1 LDATM
6 IDLPEQVAELAKA
19 LTAMPG
25 AVAVALGGSRALGV
39 GDARS
44 DWDFGLYYRGTIDLA
59 ALTAWGTVH
68 PPGSWGRLLNGGALL
83 RCGTENVDVTLR
95 DLDVVEHWTRR
106 AGQGEFEV
114 DHMLGFVA
122 GLPTYLLAAELASC
136 RVLWGSLPAAPFPA
150 KLAAAA
156 PPYWRLC
163 RSFSLDYAR
172 VHARRGNFVGAAG
185 QAARAVLEEANAVLC
200 ESGRWVCNEK
210 RLIEAAGLR
219 GVQPLFA
226 EIPSEPAGLVLW
238 VDLVAGQL
246 GVPTGEV
253 MPWSDAARG
262 AEPGAAA
269 DRGRT

>member
-1 LDATM
+1 M

-19 LTAMPG
+19 LTAMPV

-136 RVLWGSLPAAPFPA
+136 RVLWV
-150 KLAAAA
+150 
-156 PPYWRLC
+156 C
-163 RSFSLDYAR
+163 RCA
-172 VHARRGNFVGAAG
+172 
-185 QAARAVLEEANAVLC
+185 AVLAVM
-200 ESGRWVCNEK
+200 SV
-210 RLIEAAGLR
+210 
-219 GVQPLFA
+219 VQPRLR
-226 EIPSEPAGLVLW
+226 PCPRP
-238 VDLVAGQL
+238 AGQL
-246 GVPTGEV
+246 RRGGRSGGESRPGGGERGPVRERPMGVQREAVDRGRGPYRRPTAVRGDSKRACGPRPV
-253 MPWSDAARG
+253 GGPRRRPARG
-262 AEPGAAA
+262 A
-269 DRGRT
+269 DR

>member
-1 LDATM
+1 MARIEFFIHLVTGDDKF
-6 IDLPEQVAELAKA
+6 I
-19 LTAMPG
+19 
-25 AVAVALGGSRALGV
+25 GV
-39 GDARS
+39 D
-44 DWDFGLYYRGTIDLA
+44 DDDKI
-59 ALTAWGTVH
+59 
-68 PPGSWGRLLNGGALL
+68 
-83 RCGTENVDVTLR
+83 
-95 DLDVVEHWTRR
+95 
-106 AGQGEFEV
+106 
-114 DHMLGFVA
+114 
-122 GLPTYLLAAELASC
+122 
-136 RVLWGSLPAAPFPA
+136 
-150 KLAAAA
+150 
-156 PPYWRLC
+156 
-163 RSFSLDYAR
+163 AR

-210 RLIEAAGLR
+210 RLIEAAGLT

-269 DRGRT
+269 DRGRMQRFWDS

>member
-1 LDATM
+1 MDAAMT
-6 IDLPEQVAELAKA
+6 DLPEPVAELAKVLA
-19 LTAMPG
+19 AMPG

-39 GDARS
+39 GDAGS

-59 ALTAWGTVH
+59 ALTARGTVH
-68 PPGSWGRLLNGGALL
+68 PPGAWGRLLNGGAFL
-83 RCGTENVDVTLR
+83 RCGAAKVDVALR

-156 PPYWRLC
+156 TPCWRLF

-200 ESGRWVCNEK
+200 ERGLWVCNEK
-210 RLIEAAGLR
+210 RLIEAAGLT
-219 GVQPLFA
+219 GVQPLFGQ
-226 EIPSEPAGLVLW
+226 IPSEPAGLVRW
-238 VDLVAGQL
+238 VDLVAGRL
-246 GVPTGEV
+246 GVLAGEV
-253 MPWSDAARG
+253 TPWSDSGTR
-262 AEPGAAA
+262 PP
-269 DRGRT
+269 DTGRM

>member
-1 LDATM
+1 M
-6 IDLPEQVAELAKA
+6 K
-19 LTAMPG
+19 
-25 AVAVALGGSRALGV
+25 
-39 GDARS
+39 
-44 DWDFGLYYRGTIDLA
+44 
-59 ALTAWGTVH
+59 
-68 PPGSWGRLLNGGALL
+68 
-83 RCGTENVDVTLR
+83 VDVTLR

-114 DHMLGFVA
+114 DHMLGFLA

-156 PPYWRLC
+156 PPCWRLF

-200 ESGRWVCNEK
+200 ERGLWVCNEK
-210 RLIEAAGLR
+210 RLIEAAGLT
-219 GVQPLFA
+219 GVQPLFGQ
-226 EIPSEPAGLVLW
+226 IPSEPAGLLRW
-238 VDLVAGQL
+238 VDVVASRL
-246 GVPTGEV
+246 GVPAGEV
-253 MPWSDAARG
+253 TPWSDACRG